1 MDNLLTYECFQ
12 LWRSMQQAPGSEGQE
27 GGTLDP
33 ASALHHPQ
41 SHCILH
47 RLEELISDI
56 HGNNT
61 QLGAD

>member
-1 MDNLLTYECFQ
+1 
-12 LWRSMQQAPGSEGQE
+12 MQQAPGSEGQE

-56 HGNNT
+56 CGNNR